1 MMEKGIRQPFWHDLF
16 ETKMKNILPAL
27 LALAALNWSCSR
39 AEQEATATK
48 PVMNPTESKSTTTN
62 KTELAD
68 LGGGCFWCL
77 DYFLCVFAQ
86 FLTVKNHA
94 ANFAATK

>member
-1 MMEKGIRQPFWHDLF
+1 MMEKGIRQPFWQDLF
-16 ETKMKNILPAL
+16 ETKMKNILPLL
-27 LALAALNWSCSR
+27 LAIGALNCSCSR
-39 AEQEATATK
+39 TEPTSPTHTI
-48 PVMNPTESKSTTTN
+48 MNPTETKSATTN

-77 DYFLCVFAQ
+77 DYFLCVFDQ
-86 FLTVKNHA
+86 FMTVKNHA